1 MSSPRAMA
9 TRAGLILV
17 LAFFFVALSGCGYA
31 HKSTYP
37 TGIRSVAVPIF
48 KNKSFYQGAEFD
60 VTEAV
65 IKEIETRTPYKVV
78 AEAGADTILEG
89 TIVSIDQTRT
99 ARRREGG
106 VPEELEFRVAV
117 SYEWKNMQ
125 TGQVIRSRQG
135 QEVIGRYIPSRP
147 VSETYFTGQHEAAER
162 IAQYVVSAMR
172 ADW

>member
-1 MSSPRAMA
+1 M
-9 TRAGLILV
+9 LIAVV
-17 LAFFFVALSGCGYA
+17 LGFVTLSGCGYA
-31 HKSTYP
+31 HKTTYP
-37 TGIRSVAVPIF
+37 AGIRSVAVPIF

-65 IKEIETRTPYKVV
+65 VKEIESRTPYKVV
-78 AEAGADTILEG
+78 GEAGADTILEG
-89 TIVSIDQTRT
+89 SIVSIDQTRT

-117 SYEWKNMQ
+117 SYEWRNLK

-162 IAQYVVSAMR
+162 IAQYVVAAMR
-172 ADW
+172 SDW